1 MDASAD
7 QPQIGSITVERS
19 ALDEPGADLGTVLGR
34 LGFEVPTEGVPD
46 DAPRAGW
53 RVLARR
59 ADGVLLGAPTTDRP
73 GWWTLA
79 HARSRD
85 GQPPADFQVH
95 PEPQRLRPSRAERS
109 RGLMLRWPEV
119 VRSEPDFDR
128 LAVDVVNTGDE
139 RWRPDGDSSA
149 AIGFITRPGDGL
161 GTSYLGF
168 VGGGP
173 SAVALD
179 PGDYARVPVHLDASQ
194 WKDLEPGRHE
204 ISALLMD
211 LGVRTESP
219 LEVELTAELIERH
232 RPRAERARSGLPA
245 KRHELQARRDMARA
259 HLAASEQLAAV
270 IEIVTSSASDDAA
283 VREIR
288 ELLECS
294 ADAARSVYEMPLRR
308 FRPENID
315 RLAEEADELERRI
328 EQAGTAYGADHARDS
343 FGSP

>member
-1 MDASAD
+1 M
-7 QPQIGSITVERS
+7 V
-19 ALDEPGADLGTVLGR
+19 LGT
-34 LGFEVPTEGVPD
+34 PI
-46 DAPRAGW
+46 DAESATW
-53 RVLARR
+53 RIAQVS
-59 ADGVLLGAPTTDRP
+59 PP
-73 GWWTLA
+73 
-79 HARSRD
+79 RD
-85 GQPPADFQVH
+85 GARGAHVYVH
-95 PEPQRLRPSRAERS
+95 LEPQHLRPSRAERS

-119 VRSEPDFDR
+119 VRSEPDFDQ

-139 RWRPDGDSSA
+139 RWRPDGDSFR
-149 AIGFITRPGDGL
+149 AIGFITRQGNGL

-173 SAVALD
+173 SAFALD

-194 WKDLEPGRHE
+194 WKDLEPGRYE

-232 RPRAERARSGLPA
+232 RPRTERARPGLPA

-270 IEIVTSSASDDAA
+270 IEIVTSSASDEAA

-294 ADAARSVYEMPLRR
+294 ADAARSVYEMSLRR

-328 EQAGTAYGADHARDS
+328 EQAGTAEASAADRS
-343 FGSP
+343 